1 MPSGRIPGAGVD
13 GKSGFKDLTTE
24 NILSWSY
31 DSVSDEL
38 MAINDF
44 ESVFFED
51 YEKNWI
57 RIMDEIIEKH
67 GSWETRRGYKRW
79 HLMEVA

>member
-1 MPSGRIPGAGVD
+1 MSDGGRKHVI
-13 GKSGFKDLTTE
+13 E
-24 NILSWSY
+24 NY
-31 DSVSDEL
+31 
-38 MAINDF
+38 N
-44 ESVFFED
+44 FED

>member
-1 MPSGRIPGAGVD
+1 VPYIYEDRINQKDFINVLKKALNTSPKAYKKMSDGGRKHVI
-13 GKSGFKDLTTE
+13 E
-24 NILSWSY
+24 NY
-31 DSVSDEL
+31 
-38 MAINDF
+38 N
-44 ESVFFED
+44 FED